1 MSLSKRTSQH
11 QQLRIFIGNWFG
23 EETLHPSAINP
34 VLDTATTKAELTAL
48 VRVFRFV
55 QSHTATA

>member
-48 VRVFRFV
+48 GEFFV
-55 QSHTATA
+55 L